1 MIIALKKPLTNL
13 KMRHFTYYFS
23 KNYLPRWIILL
34 FDLGV
39 VMFSWYT
46 AFLLRLNFDLSG
58 LEALLNPIQLVIVF
72 PVVMFCFWRT
82 KSYSGILRHSTTRD
96 IIRIIIAMFS
106 TGLILTTISLTGR
119 MLNVSDFVNLPVSV
133 IVIFATLTSVIMIF
147 SRLIVKFIFQQWF
160 ISKKDAQRVM
170 IFGAGGLGQSALN
183 ALRTDVNSNVLVI
196 GFIDDNSAL
205 YDKYISGMPIFSVSK
220 AFNKI
225 IPENKVSEVIF
236 AVDGTELSQKRK
248 REITDM
254 CIDLHVVV
262 KEVPPVKNWIKGELK
277 VQTIRNIRIE
287 DLLGRNSIQID
298 KGKIEKGLKNSVVF
312 VTGAAGSIGS
322 EIVRQLVNFKVKRI
336 ILMDKAESDLYNLQQ
351 ELISNQEHSDFVTI
365 VGDIT
370 NKAKLR
376 KIFIEYAP
384 TIVFNAAAYKHVPL
398 MEEFPSEA
406 LRVNVGGNKI
416 IADLSI
422 EFGVEKFVFI
432 SSDKAVNP
440 TNVMGATKRISEIY
454 IQSLAQS
461 GRFST
466 QFIIT
471 RFGNV
476 LGSNGSVVPL
486 FKKQIEKGGPV
497 TVTHKD
503 ITRYFMTI
511 PEACQLVLE
520 AGFMGKGGEIFVF
533 DMGEPV
539 KLYDLAKKMISLSG
553 YVPNEDIEIKIVG
566 LRPGEKLFEE
576 LLDNKQEVL
585 RNTLNDKIMVG
596 KDRKHDF
603 DFVNEM
609 IIDLLTGLDDFSR
622 NKLVEKMMHI
632 VPEFISMNSYYGNV
646 KNGKQVKKL
655 ALTEPILNTHS
666 AAKHD
671 WKTLTKK
678 VDELHEK

>member
-1 MIIALKKPLTNL
+1 MK
-13 KMRHFTYYFS
+13 HFTYYFS
-23 KNYLPRWIILL
+23 RNYLPRWIILL

-39 VMFSWYT
+39 VIFSWYT

-58 LEALLNPIQLVIVF
+58 MEELLNPLHLAL
-72 PVVMFCFWRT
+72 VVMVVLICFFIF
-82 KSYSGILRHSTTRD
+82 KSYSGILRHSTTKD
-96 IIRIIIAMFS
+96 IVRIIAAMVS
-106 TGLILTTISLTGR
+106 SGVILTLLSLSGR
-119 MLNVSDFVNLPVSV
+119 TVSSSAFVNIPISV
-133 IVIFATLTSVIMIF
+133 IIIFSFLVTSLLIF
-147 SRLIVKFIFQQWF
+147 SRLIAKFIFQQSF
-160 ISKKDAQRVM
+160 IAKKDAQKVM
-170 IFGAGGLGQSALN
+170 IFGAGNLGRAALN
-183 ALRTDVNSNVLVI
+183 AITMDSSSNIHVI
-196 GFIDDNSAL
+196 GFIDDNPSL
-205 YDKYISGMPIFSVSK
+205 HGKYISGIRIYSVSK
-220 AFNKI
+220 AFDKI
-225 IPENKVSEVIF
+225 IPQNKVSEIIF
-236 AVDGTELSQKRK
+236 AIDNTEITHKRK

-254 CIDLHVVV
+254 CINLRLVM

-298 KGKIEKGLKNSVVF
+298 KEKIELGLKKSVVF

-336 ILMDKAESDLYNLQQ
+336 ILLDKAESDLYNLQQ
-351 ELISNQEHSDFVTI
+351 ELISNQEHSEFVAI
-365 VGDIT
+365 VGDVT

-406 LRVNVGGNKI
+406 IRVNVGGNKI

-539 KLYDLAKKMISLSG
+539 KLYDLAEKMISLSG
-553 YVPNEDIEIKIVG
+553 YVPNKDIEIKIVG
-566 LRPGEKLFEE
+566 LRPGEKLYEE

-585 RNTLNDKIMVG
+585 RNTINDKIMIG

-603 DFVNEM
+603 DLVNEM
-609 IIDLLTGLDDFSR
+609 IIDLLTKLDEFSR

-632 VPEFISMNSYYGNV
+632 VPEFVSMNSYYGNV
-646 KNGKQVKKL
+646 KNGKQVNEL
-655 ALTEPILNTHS
+655 ALTKPILNTYS
-666 AAKHD
+666 VNNKD
-671 WKTLTKK
+671 VKRKID
-678 VDELHEK
+678 VDEAQIRLK

>member
-1 MIIALKKPLTNL
+1 
-13 KMRHFTYYFS
+13 MRHFKYFS

-39 VMFSWYT
+39 VVFSWYT

-58 LEALLNPIQLVIVF
+58 MEELLNPLHLVLVL
-72 PVVMFCFWRT
+72 PVVFICFWIS
-82 KSYSGILRHSTTRD
+82 KSYSGILRHSTTKD
-96 IIRIIIAMFS
+96 IVRIIAAMVS
-106 TGLILTTISLTGR
+106 SGLILTLLSLSGRYLISLEI
-119 MLNVSDFVNLPVSV
+119 VKIPISV
-133 IVIFATLTSVIMIF
+133 IIIFSFLVTSLLIF
-147 SRLIVKFIFQQWF
+147 SRLLAKFIFQQWF
-160 ISKKDAQRVM
+160 IVKKDAQKVM
-170 IFGAGGLGQSALN
+170 IFGAGNLGRAALN
-183 ALRTDVNSNVLVI
+183 AIAMDASANIHVV
-196 GFIDDNSAL
+196 GFIDDNPSL
-205 YDKYISGMPIFSVSK
+205 HNKYISGIRTYSVSK
-220 AFNKI
+220 AFDKV
-225 IPENKVSEVIF
+225 IPQNKVNEIIF
-236 AVDGTELSQKRK
+236 AIDSKEITHKRK

-254 CIDLHVVV
+254 CINLHLVM

-277 VQTIRNIRIE
+277 AQTIRNIRIE
-287 DLLGRNSIQID
+287 DLLGRNSIQLD
-298 KGKIEKGLKNSVVF
+298 RNKIEQGLKNSVVF

-322 EIVRQLVNFKVKRI
+322 EIVRQLISFKVRRI

-351 ELISNQEHSDFVTI
+351 ELISNQKHSDFVAI
-365 VGDIT
+365 VGDVT

-376 KIFIEYAP
+376 KIFIEYTP

-416 IADLSI
+416 MADLSI

-432 SSDKAVNP
+432 STDKAVNP
-440 TNVMGATKRISEIY
+440 TNVMGATKRISETY
-454 IQSLAQS
+454 IQALAQS

-553 YVPNEDIEIKIVG
+553 YVPNKDIEIKIVG
-566 LRPGEKLFEE
+566 LRPGEKLYEE

-585 RNTLNDKIMVG
+585 RNTLNDKIMIG
-596 KDRKHDF
+596 KDRKHDLE
-603 DFVNEM
+603 DVNNM

-622 NKLVEKMMHI
+622 NKLVEKMMYI
-632 VPEFISMNSYYGNV
+632 VPEFNSMNSYYGNV
-646 KNGKQVKKL
+646 INVKPSAKL
-655 ALTEPILNTHS
+655 NLTEPILNTYS
-666 AAKHD
+666 
-671 WKTLTKK
+671 KTNKNGKT
-678 VDELHEK
+678 VIIESDRPVSISNR

>member
-1 MIIALKKPLTNL
+1 MK
-13 KMRHFTYYFS
+13 HFTYYFS
-23 KNYLPRWIILL
+23 KNYLPRWMVLF
-34 FDLGV
+34 FDLGIV
-39 VMFSWYT
+39 FFSWHI
-46 AFLLRLNFDLSG
+46 AFLLRLNFDLSSM
-58 LEALLNPIQLVIVF
+58 EALLNPLHLIIVF
-72 PVVMFCFWRT
+72 PVFILCFLLS
-82 KSYSGILRHSTTRD
+82 KSYSGILRHSATLD
-96 IIRIIIAMFS
+96 IIRIIVATLSAGLLLAM
-106 TGLILTTISLTGR
+106 ISLTGR
-119 MLNVSDFVNLPVSV
+119 LIIDSDFLYMPISV
-133 IVIFATLTSVIMIF
+133 IVIFTMLVSTLLIF
-147 SRLIVKFIFQQWF
+147 SRLSAKIVFQQWF
-160 ISKKDAQRVM
+160 TSKSEAQKVM
-170 IFGAGGLGQSALN
+170 IFGAGVLGQTTLN
-183 ALRTDVNSNVLVI
+183 ALKADVSINIKVV
-196 GFIDDNSAL
+196 GFIDDNASL
-205 YDKYISGMPIFSVSK
+205 HNKHVHGVPIYSVNN

-225 IPENKVSEVIF
+225 VPDNKVTEIIF
-236 AVDGTELSQKRK
+236 AIDNSEITHKRK
-248 REITDM
+248 KEITDL
-254 CIDLHVVV
+254 CLDLQLVL
-262 KEVPPVKNWIKGELK
+262 KEVPPVKNWIKGELQAK
-277 VQTIRNIRIE
+277 TIRTIKIE
-287 DLLGRNSIQID
+287 DLLGRNSIHLD
-298 KGKIEKGLKNSVVF
+298 RDKIEQGLKNSVVF

-322 EIVRQLVNFKVKRI
+322 EIVRQLIKFNVKKI
-336 ILMDKAESDLYNLQQ
+336 ILLDKAESDLYNLQQ
-351 ELISNQEHSDFVTI
+351 EILSGSEKTDFVAI
-365 VGDIT
+365 VGDVT
-370 NKAKLR
+370 NKIKLR
-376 KIFIEYAP
+376 KIFKEYSP

-406 LRVNVGGNKI
+406 IRVNVGGNKI

-440 TNVMGATKRISEIY
+440 TNVMGATKRISETY

-553 YVPNEDIEIKIVG
+553 YVPNKDIEIKIVG
-566 LRPGEKLFEE
+566 LRPGEKLYEE

-585 RNTLNDKIMVG
+585 RNTLNDKIMIG
-596 KDRKHDF
+596 KDRKHDLE
-603 DFVNEM
+603 DVNNM

-622 NKLVEKMMHI
+622 NKLVEKMMYI
-632 VPEFISMNSYYGNV
+632 VPEFMSMNSYYGNV
-646 KNGKQVKKL
+646 KNAKTSAKL
-655 ALTEPILNTHS
+655 NLTEPILNTYS
-666 AAKHD
+666 
-671 WKTLTKK
+671 KTNKNGKSVIIESDRPLSTSNR
-678 VDELHEK
+678 

>member
-1 MIIALKKPLTNL
+1 MK
-13 KMRHFTYYFS
+13 HFTHYFS
-23 KNYLPRWIILL
+23 KNYLPRWMVLF
-34 FDLGV
+34 FDLGIV
-39 VMFSWYT
+39 FFSWYT
-46 AFLLRLNFDLSG
+46 AYLLRLNFDLSG
-58 LEALLNPIQLVIVF
+58 MESLLNPYHLFIVF
-72 PVVMFCFWRT
+72 PVIILCFWQS
-82 KSYSGILRHSTTRD
+82 KSYSGILRHSTTLD
-96 IIRIIIAMFS
+96 IIRIIIATLS
-106 TGLILTTISLTGR
+106 AGLVLIIMSLSGR
-119 MLNVSDFVNLPVSV
+119 LINDSSFMVMPISV
-133 IVIFATLTSVIMIF
+133 IVIFTMLVSILLIF
-147 SRLIVKFIFQQWF
+147 SRLSAKIVFQQWF
-160 ISKKDAQRVM
+160 TPKREAQNVM
-170 IFGAGGLGQSALN
+170 IFGAGVLGQTTLN
-183 ALRTDVNSNVLVI
+183 ALLTDVSINIKVI
-196 GFIDDNSAL
+196 GFIDDN
-205 YDKYISGMPIFSVSK
+205 ISLHNKHVLGIPIYSVSN

-225 IPENKVSEVIF
+225 VPENKVTEIIF
-236 AVDGTELSQKRK
+236 AIDNSEITHKRK

-254 CIDLHVVV
+254 CLDLQLVL
-262 KEVPPVKNWIKGELK
+262 KEVPPVKNWIKGELQAK
-277 VQTIRNIRIE
+277 TIRSIKIE
-287 DLLGRNSIQID
+287 DLLGRNSIHLD
-298 KGKIEKGLKNSVVF
+298 RNKIEQGLKNSVVF

-322 EIVRQLVNFKVKRI
+322 EIVRQLIKFKVKRI
-336 ILMDKAESDLYNLQQ
+336 IMLDKAESDLYNLQQ
-351 ELISNQEHSDFVTI
+351 EILTGREQTNFVAI
-365 VGDIT
+365 VGDVT
-370 NKAKLR
+370 NKVKLR
-376 KIFIEYAP
+376 KIFKEYSP

-416 IADLSI
+416 MAELSI

-486 FKKQIEKGGPV
+486 FKKQIENGGPV
-497 TVTHKD
+497 TLTHKD

-553 YVPNEDIEIKIVG
+553 FVPEKDIEIKIIG

-576 LLDNKQEVL
+576 LLDNKEEVL
-585 RNTLNDKIMVG
+585 LNTHNDKIMIG

-603 DFVNEM
+603 IEVNNS
-609 IIDLLTGLDDFSR
+609 IVDLLEGLDELSR
-622 NKLVEKMMHI
+622 NRLVEKMMSI
-632 VPEFISMNSYYGNV
+632 VPEFVSKNSYYSNE
-646 KNGKQVKKL
+646 KNGKPFTKL
-655 ALTEPILNTHS
+655 VFTEPILNTRTILRRENKS
-666 AAKHD
+666 IKQE
-671 WKTLTKK
+671 
-678 VDELHEK
+678 VDEHELHLK

>member
-1 MIIALKKPLTNL
+1 
-13 KMRHFTYYFS
+13 
-23 KNYLPRWIILL
+23 
-34 FDLGV
+34 
-39 VMFSWYT
+39 MFSWYT

-58 LEALLNPIQLVIVF
+58 MEELLTPLHS
-72 PVVMFCFWRT
+72 VVVLAVVLFCFWIF

-96 IIRIIIAMFS
+96 IARIIAAIVS
-106 TGLILTTISLTGR
+106 SGIILTLLSLSGR
-119 MLNVSDFVNLPVSV
+119 IVNSLAILNLPISV
-133 IVIFATLTSVIMIF
+133 IIIFSFLVTSLLIF
-147 SRLIVKFIFQQWF
+147 SRLLARFIFRQWF
-160 ISKKDAQRVM
+160 IAKKDAQKVM
-170 IFGAGGLGQSALN
+170 IFGAGNLGRAALN
-183 ALRTDVNSNVLVI
+183 AIVMDASVNTHVV
-196 GFIDDNSAL
+196 GFIDDNPSL
-205 YDKYISGMPIFSVSK
+205 HGKFISGIQIHPVSK
-220 AFNKI
+220 AFNKV
-225 IPENKVSEVIF
+225 IPQNKVNEIIF
-236 AVDGTELSQKRK
+236 AIDSQEITHKRK
-248 REITDM
+248 REISDM
-254 CIDLHVVV
+254 CIDLHLVM

-277 VQTIRNIRIE
+277 AQTIRNIRIE
-287 DLLGRNSIQID
+287 DLLGRNSIQLD
-298 KGKIEKGLKNSVVF
+298 RKKIEQGLKNSVVF

-322 EIVRQLVNFKVKRI
+322 EIVRQLINFKVQRI

-351 ELISNQEHSDFVTI
+351 ELISNKEHSDFVVI
-365 VGDIT
+365 VGDVT
-370 NKAKLR
+370 NKIKLR

-406 LRVNVGGNKI
+406 IRVNVGGNKI

-533 DMGEPV
+533 DMGDPV

-553 YVPNEDIEIKIVG
+553 FVPNKDIEIKIVG
-566 LRPGEKLFEE
+566 LRPGEKLYEE
-576 LLDNKQEVL
+576 LLDNKQEIL
-585 RNTLNDKIMVG
+585 RNTYNDKIMIG

-603 DFVNEM
+603 DDVNNM
-609 IIDLLTGLDDFSR
+609 IINLLTGLDDLSR
-622 NKLVEKMMHI
+622 NKLVEKMMYV
-632 VPEFISMNSYYGNV
+632 VPEFVSMNSYYGNV
-646 KNGKQVKKL
+646 KNGEQVKKL
-655 ALTEPILNTHS
+655 ALTEPILNTYSVNNKDRKSKNEVNEQQLHS
-666 AAKHD
+666 K
-671 WKTLTKK
+671 
-678 VDELHEK
+678 